1 MLSLK
6 SVGYFTMRNSTY
18 VSLLHFSSEMQQSKE
33 GQAGSPAAA
42 RAHSCFSHFITE
54 KLYSKQR
61 F

>member
-1 MLSLK
+1 MLLLK

-33 GQAGSPAAA
+33 DQTGSPAAA
-42 RAHSCFSHFITE
+42 HTHSYFSHFITE
-54 KLYSKQR
+54 KSYSEQR